1 MNISVSLRVFL
12 SSHLAPGA
20 AGQCNAGIHCR
31 NLSVVMGSL
40 SHPVH
45 PRFLASGFHL
55 VPVKFFKQEP
65 AIHIFADTSNQGR
78 GIPSL
83 DRTTETVRASPPT
96 ILSSLHPLFKKD
108 PQNPKRD
115 TGAFPIFFAVLQSL
129 AICVIRINSLLI
141 LLSYLQ

>member
-1 MNISVSLRVFL
+1 MD
-12 SSHLAPGA
+12 
-20 AGQCNAGIHCR
+20 
-31 NLSVVMGSL
+31 SL

-45 PRFLASGFHL
+45 PRFLASGFYL

-96 ILSSLHPLFKKD
+96 ILSSLHPLFKKA

-115 TGAFPIFFAVLQSL
+115 MGAFPIFFAVLQSL
-129 AICVIRINSLLI
+129 AIYVIRINSLLI